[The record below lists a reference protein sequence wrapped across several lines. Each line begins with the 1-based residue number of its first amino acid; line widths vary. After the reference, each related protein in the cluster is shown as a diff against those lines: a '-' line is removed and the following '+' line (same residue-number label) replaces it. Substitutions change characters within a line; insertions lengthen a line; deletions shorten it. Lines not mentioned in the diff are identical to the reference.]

1 MTKKEYCK
9 KHVAYAVSCI
19 SAFACYLYHGTEYDI
34 NDYAY
39 ISYKTD
45 SGVQSYHK
53 LMIDYTK
60 DGSAFVRLHG
70 KRLYLSEFSAFW
82 FSGRV

>member
-1 MTKKEYCK
+1 MTKKEYCEK
-9 KHVAYAVSCI
+9 NPGYAVLPI
-19 SAFACYLYHGTEYDI
+19 SAFACYIVHGVEYDI

-39 ISYKTD
+39 ISYETD
-45 SGVQSYHK
+45 NRVQSYHK

-70 KRLYLSEFSAFW
+70 KRLYLGEFSAF
-82 FSGRV
+82 